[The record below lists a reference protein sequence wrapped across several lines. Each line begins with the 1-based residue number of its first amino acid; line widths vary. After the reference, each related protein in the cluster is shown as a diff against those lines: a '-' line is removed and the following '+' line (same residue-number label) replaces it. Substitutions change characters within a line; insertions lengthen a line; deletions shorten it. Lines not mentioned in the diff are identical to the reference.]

1 MKLPAD
7 RQLRCA
13 LLAIEPSLH
22 GHAYHGAPTHLGL
35 LKGIKSEESLYRPH
49 DKMNSIREIAL
60 HIAYW
65 QNSVANYLSG
75 ETIRPGF
82 KQRKTGFAA
91 AVDSITPEQWQQ
103 EQSFIRDTQQRL
115 VAIVAAYDPKKL
127 NQRSV
132 AKSQMTAVEMIHD
145 NAMHTIYHTAQLK
158 AARQMMK
165 LGS

>member
-1 MKLPAD
+1 
-7 RQLRCA
+7 
-13 LLAIEPSLH
+13 
-22 GHAYHGAPTHLGL
+22 
-35 LKGIKSEESLYRPH
+35 
-49 DKMNSIREIAL
+49 MNSIREIAL